1 MSGKY
6 VRGKWTEDGKRS
18 PAIGSSAPIAT
29 MQPPKAP
36 EPVREEIYRLRNALL
51 LKTAR
56 LELADLRR
64 VVELLDA
71 LTDRD
76 AQRVAAFASALA
88 EWTDP
93 DAF

>member
-18 PAIGSSAPIAT
+18 PAPLTIE
-29 MQPPKAP
+29 PPKAP
-36 EPVREEIYRLRNALL
+36 DPVREELYRLRCALL
-51 LKTAR
+51 LKTSR
-56 LELADLRR
+56 LTLADLRR
-64 VVELLDA
+64 LVELVDS

-88 EWTDP
+88 EWPDP
-93 DAF
+93 DAS